1 MLIPASSSTST
12 LCRVDE
18 TIGGEPVPELLSMS
32 SEPSSPMSSEPSL
45 GGGGDSGSAV
55 KPYHVLRAS
64 IDRYTGTGT
73 STGTGTGTGTGKGT
87 DTGTGNLARVAP
99 LALEYDTPKN
109 SGFIDP
115 KLNSGFSASGISSS
129 SELITI
135 SSSSVNTWYGGGVMF
150 IAIAASK
157 TKIQEEATGRSK
169 KKLRCTNGRD
179 LSDIPFDFQ
188 VMKQHLP
195 RNYAPS
201 LCLSDAPLSDAP
213 LTALWSA
220 LCAPRALVFSF

>member
-55 KPYHVLRAS
+55 KPYHVLRALRS
-64 IDRYTGTGT
+64 FSKSYTGTGT
-73 STGTGTGTGTGKGT
+73 STGTGTGTGTCTGT

-99 LALEYDTPKN
+99 LALEYDTPN

-135 SSSSVNTWYGGGVMF
+135 SSSSVNTGYGGGVLF

-195 RNYAPS
+195 RN
-201 LCLSDAPLSDAP
+201 CPLSVP
-213 LTALWSA
+213 L
-220 LCAPRALVFSF
+220 